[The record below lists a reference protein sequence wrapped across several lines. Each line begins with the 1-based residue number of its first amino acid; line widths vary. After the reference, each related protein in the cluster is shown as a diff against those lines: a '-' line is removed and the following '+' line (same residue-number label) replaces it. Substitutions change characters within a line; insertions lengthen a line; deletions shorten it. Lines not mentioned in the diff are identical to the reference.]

1 MRSLIPKTPFAT
13 RLSGSAKETQLRLR
27 SIFQWQKKR
36 PPVWLFTLIVLVVFS
51 CIGLVSCQQDGEEAA
66 QPEGF
71 FAGYRDDFEAE
82 VYTGVR
88 TFTNEDRTLIYEDG
102 PKNVVESL
110 VAYLYYCENMV
121 AYDDLLKH
129 VGEGSFRLATQN
141 AAEQADELYFDTVI
155 LHGLDTLSKD
165 DFEPGGAYFADETT
179 AQRFVDELTAFV
191 EENALTEYT
200 VVYVDLSWLWSES
213 ALDMGPQLGN
223 GRYERLYLVG
233 KTAQDDGWKL
243 YECFWGEY
251 TLERMY
257 SWEQFAL
264 QLLESSLRYE
274 DEVLSFTIPTPMQAG
289 TGVQG
294 TWDIQIAGR
303 AENGELGGMS
313 LHYLDG
319 ETWQPGQSYSVEI
332 PASQWAQ
339 ITELSMEVSVEGE
352 SRTINV
358 LTEVILNG
366 SIFDLRGEVIGLTFY
381 DSLLDSGGSIVGGAY
396 VADVARWLSS
406 FTVGEALG
414 ETLPAGYSTAH
425 VVIRYADGT
434 QEDRPLSAVQIKNTW
449 FAIDNPNPPEGF
461 LQYQNIHPT
470 DAPTDRELTFLLAK
484 RGIEEFQHLN
494 IRAITTLLKS
504 SGTRTLLMAEV
515 ESVNHVA
522 GMDNMV
528 MGLWDENAGEFVGEI
543 YTIHGDAADYTS
555 WYGQDGCLYILWTN
569 QTIYQGVETSQG
581 LQFFA
586 FNGETIKPLYEL
598 PECALRCGFLP
609 GDAAQQDIL
618 RTNRDFWSD
627 RKVRTIDQGVYLY
640 YRNPEWDSTQPG
652 EGEQWFYIGYVPFE
666 VTDSGMTQ
674 REMDLLVDYFQSE
687 QRYNRTYFLGEE
699 PGEPQEDD
707 LRIDSVRHL
716 GSTPT
721 YETTGEVYAITVSW
735 YIGGKWS
742 TSEFYIVMGRSM
754 DGELYEVRG
763 DRLTLREDI
772 ARTILEVSYG
782 VTDWEVT
789 LWHDDTPYPQPLA
802 LGWWNENALS
812 FVDGEPS
819 VEVLEGW
826 EPSYWDGDYWN
837 RCTLDGL
844 SILRYYNSTQDR
856 HGNYTIELTRD
867 DFATLRGIRL
877 GSTREEV
884 KAAYPELKSGSYW
897 AEYPGE
903 DYLWY
908 CDDEGDFGPAILFFF
923 ENDKVSKII
932 LNNMFN

>member
-1 MRSLIPKTPFAT
+1 MRNLIPKTPFAT

-36 PPVWLFTLIVLVVFS
+36 PPVWLFTLIVLVIFS
-51 CIGLVSCQQDGEEAA
+51 CIGLVSCQQEEATA
-66 QPEGF
+66 RAEGF

-82 VYTGVR
+82 GYTGVR
-88 TFTNEDRTLIYEDG
+88 AFTNEDRTLIYEDG
-102 PKNVVESL
+102 PENVVESL

-155 LHGLDTLSKD
+155 LHGLDTLSED
-165 DFEPGGAYFADETT
+165 DFEPGGAYFADEKT

-200 VVYVDLSWLWSES
+200 VVYVDLSWMWSES
-213 ALDMGPQLGN
+213 ALDMGTQLGN

-257 SWEQFAL
+257 SWERFAL

-294 TWDIQIAGR
+294 AWDIQIAGR

-339 ITELSMEVSVEGE
+339 ITELSMEARVEDE
-352 SRTINV
+352 SR
-358 LTEVILNG
+358 
-366 SIFDLRGEVIGLTFY
+366 SID
-381 DSLLDSGGSIVGGAY
+381 LLDLVHQKILSENRGQIGAG
-396 VADVARWLSS
+396 A
-406 FTVGEALG
+406 
-414 ETLPAGYSTAH
+414 
-425 VVIRYADGT
+425 
-434 QEDRPLSAVQIKNTW
+434 
-449 FAIDNPNPPEGF
+449 
-461 LQYQNIHPT
+461 
-470 DAPTDRELTFLLAK
+470 ELL
-484 RGIEEFQHLN
+484 IEFF
-494 IRAITTLLKS
+494 
-504 SGTRTLLMAEV
+504 
-515 ESVNHVA
+515 
-522 GMDNMV
+522 
-528 MGLWDENAGEFVGEI
+528 EN
-543 YTIHGDAADYTS
+543 
-555 WYGQDGCLYILWTN
+555 
-569 QTIYQGVETSQG
+569 
-581 LQFFA
+581 
-586 FNGETIKPLYEL
+586 
-598 PECALRCGFLP
+598 
-609 GDAAQQDIL
+609 
-618 RTNRDFWSD
+618 
-627 RKVRTIDQGVYLY
+627 
-640 YRNPEWDSTQPG
+640 
-652 EGEQWFYIGYVPFE
+652 
-666 VTDSGMTQ
+666 
-674 REMDLLVDYFQSE
+674 E

-763 DRLTLREDI
+763 DRLTLREDP

-782 VTDWEVT
+782 VDDWEVT

-812 FVDGEPS
+812 FVDGELS

-826 EPSYWDGDYWN
+826 DPIYWDGDYWN

-844 SILRYYNSTQDR
+844 SILRYYNSTEDR
-856 HGNYTIELTRD
+856 HVNYTIELTRD

-923 ENDKVSKII
+923 ENDRVSKII

>member
-1 MRSLIPKTPFAT
+1 MRNLIPKTPFAT
-13 RLSGSAKETQLRLR
+13 RLSGSAKETELRLR

-36 PPVWLFTLIVLVVFS
+36 PPVWLFTLIVLVIFS
-51 CIGLVSCQQDGEEAA
+51 CIGLVSCQQEGEETA

-82 VYTGVR
+82 AYTGVR

-102 PKNVVESL
+102 PENVAESL

-121 AYDDLLKH
+121 AYDELLKH

-155 LHGLDTLSKD
+155 LHTLDTLSKD
-165 DFEPGGAYFADETT
+165 DFAPGGAYFADEKT

-191 EENALTEYT
+191 GENALTEYT
-200 VVYVDLSWLWSES
+200 VVYVDLSWLWSER

-233 KTAQDDGWKL
+233 KTEQDDGWKL

-257 SWEQFAL
+257 SWERFAL

-294 TWDIQIAGR
+294 AWDIQIAGR

-319 ETWQPGQSYSVEI
+319 ETWQPGQTYSIEI

-339 ITELSMEVSVEGE
+339 ITELSMEARVEEESKSIDLLAFQNENISVAE
-352 SRTINV
+352 
-358 LTEVILNG
+358 
-366 SIFDLRGEVIGLTFY
+366 
-381 DSLLDSGGSIVGGAY
+381 LLVQQG
-396 VADVARWLSS
+396 LSS
-406 FTVGEALG
+406 YEYYSSPPTV
-414 ETLPAGYSTAH
+414 
-425 VVIRYADGT
+425 
-434 QEDRPLSAVQIKNTW
+434 
-449 FAIDNPNPPEGF
+449 
-461 LQYQNIHPT
+461 
-470 DAPTDRELTFLLAK
+470 
-484 RGIEEFQHLN
+484 
-494 IRAITTLLKS
+494 TTLLHETIGSRSLVLAKS
-504 SGTRTLLMAEV
+504 EGYPHL
-515 ESVNHVA
+515 A
-522 GMDNMV
+522 GLCNLV
-528 MGLWDENAGEFVGEI
+528 IGVWDEDQQKFVGEV
-543 YTIHGDAADYTS
+543 YALGGDRGEYTS
-555 WYGQDGCLYILWTN
+555 WNGKDGYLYVLWSNTTYYNGIGTSHGVDLFRFDGQNLEPI
-569 QTIYQGVETSQG
+569 
-581 LQFFA
+581 
-586 FNGETIKPLYEL
+586 YEL
-598 PECALRCGFLP
+598 PDFALNCGFLP
-609 GDAAQQDIL
+609 RDEADGVLGSD
-618 RTNRDFWSD
+618 NDFWYD
-627 RKVRTIDQGVYLY
+627 RMAQPVDKGFGLY
-640 YRNPEWDSTQPG
+640 YRNPAWDSTRPG
-652 EGEQWFYIGYVPFE
+652 EGEQWLYIGYVPFE
-666 VTDSGMTQ
+666 ITDSGMTQ

-699 PGEPQEDD
+699 PSEPQEDD
-707 LRIDSVRHL
+707 LRIDSVRYL
-716 GSTPT
+716 GSAPT

-763 DRLTLREDI
+763 DRLTLREDP

-782 VTDWEVT
+782 VTDWEVA
-789 LWHDDTPYPQPLA
+789 LRHDANPYPHPLA
-802 LGWWNENALS
+802 VGRWNENALS

-826 EPSYWDGDYWN
+826 EPIYWEGDYWN

-844 SILRYYNSTQDR
+844 SILRYYNSSQDR
-856 HGNYTIELTRD
+856 HVNYTIELTRD
-867 DFATLRGIRL
+867 DFATRRGIRL
-877 GSTREEV
+877 GSSRDEV

-897 AEYPGE
+897 AKYPGE

-908 CDDEGDFGPAILFFF
+908 CDDELDFGPAILFFF